1 MVLFPSILLTRAA
14 GATLRARLT
23 VLAARLFT
31 CLTASTALAGALRA
45 RRAGFL
51 AVGLAFAAA
60 TFVGAET
67 DSTFSATAFTGAAT
81 VSVTASIFS
90 SILVSSTTSKTPF
103 AAVQHSAV
111 RQGFQAVFVRCT
123 IYRFR
128 RRA

>member
-31 CLTASTALAGALRA
+31 CLTAWTSLAGALRA

-51 AVGLAFAAA
+51 AAGFAFATA
-60 TFVGAET
+60 TLVGAET
-67 DSTFSATAFTGAAT
+67 ASTFSATAFTGAAT

-90 SILVSSTTSKTPF
+90 SILVSSTTSKLPLLQCNIVQCGKGF
-103 AAVQHSAV
+103 KHFLCAAQCSGA
-111 RQGFQAVFVRCT
+111 
-123 IYRFR
+123 
-128 RRA
+128 